1 MEEPYLTIT
10 SKKNLP
16 YT

>member
-10 SKKNLP
+10 FKKNLP